1 MAPPNA
7 APEKMLL
14 DRSDASATID
24 LYRAALGPIRTDYY
38 LKAFTRFDAAGRSGL
53 SWNWGAALLTLNWLA
68 FRQLWAVALAYGGG
82 LVFSALLLFGIGR
95 LVFQLPPEG
104 QWSLLAL
111 LVATAFAVPGA
122 LGNAWLY
129 TATNKRI
136 ERAMAASNTL
146 EDTQALLHKQAA
158 GRKRLGF
165 LAGIN
170 VALFAAA
177 AAIVQSLPDTAS
189 LPLNSSKMGQAR
201 TATVEE
207 WQSGAGQQEAAG
219 KPGDAA
225 SAMAAQASSAPTRM
239 SQGMVQVANSAAT
252 PNATAASAPAAP
264 ASPQTT
270 TSASGQASTTASIS
284 PPSTTPSVT
293 ASAPQASAASSAKPP
308 APAAS
313 ASAPSSPSTV
323 PAAHTKGLPAT
334 AEKPAPKSQKD
345 KTAAKN
351 KEAKLAKGRPSAQT
365 PSAAD
370 AKSAH
375 KAQAAKTKA
384 AKAESPSAAAPSHS
398 ADSYLVNVGL
408 FADENNARNAYT
420 KLKDAGLPATSQE
433 VKSSKGLVTRVRVGP
448 FETQAEADRAA
459 DTIRSLQ
466 LEAQV
471 FKP

>member
-68 FRQLWAVALAYGGG
+68 FRQLWALALAYGGG

-111 LVATAFAVPGA
+111 LVAAAFAVPGA

-129 TATNKRI
+129 AATNKRI

-207 WQSGAGQQEAAG
+207 WQSGAGQRDASG

-225 SAMAAQASSAPTRM
+225 SGLVTQASSAPTRM

-252 PNATAASAPAAP
+252 PNATAASAPAPAVSASASAP
-264 ASPQTT
+264 AST
-270 TSASGQASTTASIS
+270 AASTTLPLTS
-284 PPSTTPSVT
+284 PSVS
-293 ASAPQASAASSAKPP
+293 ASAPQASAASSAK
-308 APAAS
+308 A
-313 ASAPSSPSTV
+313 
-323 PAAHTKGLPAT
+323 PAT
-334 AEKPAPKSQKD
+334 AEKPSPKSHKER
-345 KTAAKN
+345 TAAKT
-351 KEAKLAKGRPSAQT
+351 KEVKTAKGKPPAQT
-365 PSAAD
+365 PTAAD

-384 AKAESPSAAAPSHS
+384 AKADAPSTAAPAHS
-398 ADSYLVNVGL
+398 AESYLVNVGL

-433 VKSSKGLVTRVRVGP
+433 VKSSKGPVTRIRVGP
-448 FETQAEADRAA
+448 FETEAEADRAA
-459 DTIRSLQ
+459 DAVRGLH
-466 LEAQV
+466 LDAQV